1 MLAKVYSSAVVGLE
15 GVLVEAEI
23 DIASGLP
30 AFTIVGLGD
39 TAVQESR
46 ERVRSAIRNSGYSFP
61 MKRITANLAPADLR
75 KAGPAYD
82 LPIAIG
88 LLLAS
93 EQIVGSVVG
102 AVFIGELGLDGTLR
116 HTDGVLPMVAVART
130 HGIRTIYLPAEDA
143 PEAALIEGL
152 EIFAVHTLAELA
164 AHLSGGRAIAPYQ
177 AERAVPEADL
187 PHGIDFRDV
196 RGQEHVKRALEV
208 AAAGGHNLLMSGTP
222 GTGKT
227 MMARALLSILP
238 PLSLDEALEVTKIY
252 SVGGQLPKET
262 PLVRRR
268 PFCAPHHTTSLPGLV
283 GGGAGRV
290 RPGMVSLAHRGVLF
304 LDELPEFG
312 SKLEVLRQPL
322 EDRVVMISR
331 AMGSVTY
338 PAAFMLI
345 AAMNPCPCGYHG
357 DAERQCTC
365 SPALVT
371 RYQKRISGPL
381 LDRLDIHVE
390 VPRVQY
396 EKLSSERSGEP
407 SAAIRERVVAAR
419 QRQAERFSDLPRCR
433 SNSDMGAAEVRQL
446 CGLDG
451 AGQSLMR
458 AAVRQLSLS
467 ARGYHRVLK
476 LARTIADLACS
487 PQIGPAH
494 LAEAI
499 QYRPRRV
506 E

>member
-177 AERAVPEADL
+177 AERSP
-187 PHGIDFRDV
+187 PG
-196 RGQEHVKRALEV
+196 RG
-208 AAAGGHNLLMSGTP
+208 
-222 GTGKT
+222 
-227 MMARALLSILP
+227 
-238 PLSLDEALEVTKIY
+238 
-252 SVGGQLPKET
+252 
-262 PLVRRR
+262 RR
-268 PFCAPHHTTSLPGLV
+268 CW
-283 GGGAGRV
+283 
-290 RPGMVSLAHRGVLF
+290 
-304 LDELPEFG
+304 
-312 SKLEVLRQPL
+312 
-322 EDRVVMISR
+322 
-331 AMGSVTY
+331 
-338 PAAFMLI
+338 
-345 AAMNPCPCGYHG
+345 
-357 DAERQCTC
+357 
-365 SPALVT
+365 
-371 RYQKRISGPL
+371 
-381 LDRLDIHVE
+381 
-390 VPRVQY
+390 
-396 EKLSSERSGEP
+396 
-407 SAAIRERVVAAR
+407 
-419 QRQAERFSDLPRCR
+419 
-433 SNSDMGAAEVRQL
+433 
-446 CGLDG
+446 
-451 AGQSLMR
+451 
-458 AAVRQLSLS
+458 
-467 ARGYHRVLK
+467 
-476 LARTIADLACS
+476 
-487 PQIGPAH
+487 
-494 LAEAI
+494 
-499 QYRPRRV
+499 
-506 E
+506 